1 MKGTL
6 TFDPEDQDYGPASP
20 HIRAVIRAFADIDW
34 FEPWGDVHAAQVAFE
49 EHQQLAHA
57 HQPEL
62 FPAAPRIAHLEGTW
76 VEFGECCTVVRNSDL
91 KWDWRMTALKQL
103 SYRHARDHGWR
114 LADQPAPAVPRPGE
128 LFMRIG
134 GGTIWNYF
142 TPPMPTTSAGKHE
155 EPASFYTAYARND
168 LYDAI
173 QWWLARPTAIDNPF
187 VPLIRCY
194 QLGVYPFSLAKDH
207 VVLFAFRAAA
217 AKLPTARLVR

>member
-1 MKGTL
+1 MKGPL
-6 TFDPEDQDYGPASP
+6 SFDPEAHDYGPASP
-20 HIRAVIRAFADIDW
+20 QIRGAMRAFADIDW
-34 FEPWGDVHAAQVAFE
+34 FEPWGDVHAGTAAL
-49 EHQQLAHA
+49 EHHQRLAHH

-62 FPAAPRIAHLEGTW
+62 FPAALRIESVEGTW
-76 VEFGECCTVVRNSDL
+76 VEFAEYCTTVRNPDHG
-91 KWDWRMTALKQL
+91 WDWRMTALKTL
-103 SYRHARDHGWR
+103 SYRHALAHGWQLKDQ
-114 LADQPAPAVPRPGE
+114 LAPTIPSPGD

-134 GGTIWNYF
+134 A
-142 TPPMPTTSAGKHE
+142 TTMWTYAASPVPFRGNHA
-155 EPASFYTAYARND
+155 EPAFFYTAYARND

-173 QWWLARPTAIDNPF
+173 QWWLAEPTAIDNPF